1 MELAVD
7 SRLTE
12 LIAEKAEVAPGEL
25 NLDSTFEKL
34 GLDSLHLMEIALWVR
49 KEFGVDIPEGDLRYD
64 QTAREGL
71 DYLMD
76 KVR

>member
-1 MELAVD
+1 VELAVD
-7 SRLTE
+7 SRLIE
-12 LIAEKAEVAPGEL
+12 LIAEKAEVKPDEL
-25 NLDSTFEKL
+25 DLDSTFETL

-49 KEFGVDIPEGDLRYD
+49 KEYGVDIPEGDLQYD

-71 DYLMD
+71 NYLMD

>member
-1 MELAVD
+1 VELAVD
-7 SRLTE
+7 SRLIE
-12 LIAEKAEVAPGEL
+12 LIAEMARVEPDEL

-34 GLDSLHLMEIALWVR
+34 GLDSLHLMEVSLWVR
-49 KEFGVDIPEGDLRYD
+49 REFGVDIPEGDLRYD